1 MYCSKCGYKFEKFD
15 DKICRLCG
23 STSKSRNVSSSRY
36 QKPKKSRKKFT
47 LLFIP
52 ILAIAIIFG
61 IFNFNLLDQEFINT
75 PNELTSIET
84 IQTKIQQTTN
94 GIVNKIEEEQNKI
107 EEDRRIS
114 DQKYIEDI
122 TKKVH
127 VLINNERVSHG
138 LTPLSWNSKIAQA
151 ALNHSTDMASRNY
164 FEHDSPEGYDFSWRY
179 AQVGFSCS
187 VTYGNM
193 IYGGGENIMFLEGYY
208 GVDTIATETV
218 NGWMNSPGHRV
229 NILTSHF
236 QSEGIGVSI
245 SGNQV
250 YLTQNFC

>member
-52 ILAIAIIFG
+52 ILVIGVIFG
-61 IFNFNLLDQEFINT
+61 ISNFNLLDQEFINT

-84 IQTKIQQTTN
+84 IQTKIQQTTD
-94 GIVNKIEEEQNKI
+94 GIVKKIEEEQTKI
-107 EEDRRIS
+107 EEDRRIA
-114 DQKYIEDI
+114 DQKHIDNI

-151 ALNHSTDMASRNY
+151 ALNHSNDMASRNY
-164 FEHDSPEGYDFSWRY
+164 FEHNSPEGHDFSWRY

-208 GVDTIATETV
+208 GVDAIAAETV
-218 NGWMNSPGHRV
+218 NGWMNSPGHRA
-229 NILTSHF
+229 NILTPHF
-236 QSEGIGVSI
+236 QSQGIGTND

-250 YLTQNFC
+250 YVTQNFC

>member
-1 MYCSKCGYKFEKFD
+1 LYCSKCGYKFEKFD

-23 STSKSRNVSSSRY
+23 STSKSRKVSSSTY

-47 LLFIP
+47 LSLIP

-61 IFNFNLLDQEFINT
+61 IFNLLDQEFINT
-75 PNELTSIET
+75 PHELASIET
-84 IQTKIQQTTN
+84 IQTKIQQTTD
-94 GIVNKIEEEQNKI
+94 GVIKKIEEEQNKI
-107 EEDRRIS
+107 EEDRQIA
-114 DQKYIEDI
+114 DQKYIDGI

-127 VLINNERVSHG
+127 VLINNERASHG
-138 LTPLSWNSKIAQA
+138 LMPLSWNSKIAQA
-151 ALNHSTDMASRNY
+151 ALNHSADMASRNY

-179 AQVGFSCS
+179 AQIGFSCS

-208 GVDTIATETV
+208 GVDTIASETV
-218 NGWMNSPGHRV
+218 NGWMNSPGHRI
-229 NILTSHF
+229 NILTPHF

>member
-52 ILAIAIIFG
+52 ILVIGVIFG
-61 IFNFNLLDQEFINT
+61 ISNFNLLDQEFINT

-84 IQTKIQQTTN
+84 IQTKIQQTTD
-94 GIVNKIEEEQNKI
+94 GIVKKIEEEQTKI
-107 EEDRRIS
+107 EEDRRIA
-114 DQKYIEDI
+114 DQKHIDNI

-151 ALNHSTDMASRNY
+151 ALNHSNDMASRNY
-164 FEHDSPEGYDFSWRY
+164 FEHNSPEGYDFSWRY

-208 GVDTIATETV
+208 GVDTIAAETV
-218 NGWMNSPGHRV
+218 NGWMNSPGHRA
-229 NILTSHF
+229 NILTPHF
-236 QSEGIGVSI
+236 QSQGIGTND

-250 YLTQNFC
+250 YVTQNFC

>member
-1 MYCSKCGYKFEKFD
+1 LYCSKCGYKFEKFD

-52 ILAIAIIFG
+52 ILVIGVIFG
-61 IFNFNLLDQEFINT
+61 ISNFNLLDQEFINT

-84 IQTKIQQTTN
+84 IQTKIQQTTD
-94 GIVNKIEEEQNKI
+94 GIVKKIEEEQTKI
-107 EEDRRIS
+107 EEDRRIA
-114 DQKYIEDI
+114 DQKHIDNI

-151 ALNHSTDMASRNY
+151 ALNHSNDMASRNY
-164 FEHDSPEGYDFSWRY
+164 FEHNSPEGYDFSWRY

-208 GVDTIATETV
+208 GVDTIAAETV
-218 NGWMNSPGHRV
+218 NGWMNSPGHRA
-229 NILTSHF
+229 NILTPHF
-236 QSEGIGVSI
+236 QSQGIGTND

-250 YLTQNFC
+250 YVTQNFC